1 MKNFLGT
8 FTLFYTFDF
17 VKDKASWMWRVNSVL
32 LSLEI
37 CRIYPAKWVLQ
48 LSAPIWRV
56 LSPTPGQSWL
66 EKWLNSGP
74 KKKEESAL
82 SKETTEKQ

>member
-1 MKNFLGT
+1 
-8 FTLFYTFDF
+8 
-17 VKDKASWMWRVNSVL
+17 
-32 LSLEI
+32 LEI